1 MSCEAAGE
9 PGILSWKRRRRRSF
23 CLLLRRREETTSGRQ
38 NGRARNAGPH
48 KTGRSAPQTKPQC
61 VRCLWEKKGGFREE
75 QTVRRYRAL
84 MQGWKGAA
92 RVRTNQKGMTAGK
105 KKANKQVTTK
115 TLGDI
120 KTAATLQLMTI
131 SPPPSARLR
140 RI

>member
-9 PGILSWKRRRRRSF
+9 PGILSCKQRRRRSF
-23 CLLLRRREETTSGRQ
+23 CLLLCRREETTSGRQ

-48 KTGRSAPQTKPQC
+48 KAGCSAPQTKPQC
-61 VRCLWEKKGGFREE
+61 VRGLWEKRGGFREE
-75 QTVRRYRAL
+75 QTVHRYRAL
-84 MQGWKGAA
+84 MQGWKGAV
-92 RVRTNQKGMTAGK
+92 RERTNQKGMMAG

-131 SPPPSARLR
+131 SLPLSAWLR
-140 RI
+140 HI

>member
-48 KTGRSAPQTKPQC
+48 KAGRSAPQTKPQC
-61 VRCLWEKKGGFREE
+61 VRGLWEKKGGFREE
-75 QTVRRYRAL
+75 QTVHRYRAL

-92 RVRTNQKGMTAGK
+92 TVRTNQKGMTAGK
-105 KKANKQVTTK
+105 NKQVTTK

-120 KTAATLQLMTI
+120 KTAATLPLMTI
-131 SPPPSARLR
+131 SVPLSAWLR